1 MCNAP
6 FESSNNQDDSN
17 ECVLGMTRPIQW
29 LARSRLKSVMN
40 LDAELKKSQM
50 GKNGHIFKFPTEVMM
65 TCVGPGWPRCGLT
78 IMVARG
84 QGHTLERE
92 GQEGPGS
99 EGL

>member
-1 MCNAP
+1 
-6 FESSNNQDDSN
+6 
-17 ECVLGMTRPIQW
+17 
-29 LARSRLKSVMN
+29 
-40 LDAELKKSQM
+40 M
-50 GKNGHIFKFPTEVMM
+50 GKMLHILTFLTEVMM